1 MSQQDLQQSIANLN
15 NQMTQLLQAIQPLLV
30 GAVVAPPVSTT
41 TAQSVTFALSPGT
54 TNPDQLI
61 DFSNRAGQA
70 LYDTGRAK
78 LMDDE
83 SEKFDL
89 KVTQVVRFQE
99 MLHSRSEVMGWT
111 NPSQGITTY
120 QINGRNCD
128 LISEYGQISY
138 DAIKTQSEVY

>member
-1 MSQQDLQQSIANLN
+1 
-15 NQMTQLLQAIQPLLV
+15 MTQLLQAIQPLLV
-30 GAVVAPPVSTT
+30 GAIVAPPVAATT
-41 TAQSVTFALSPGT
+41 SQPVTLALSPGT

-61 DFSNRAGQA
+61 DYSTCMGQA

-99 MLHSRSEVMGWT
+99 MLHKRSEVMG
-111 NPSQGITTY
+111 
-120 QINGRNCD
+120 
-128 LISEYGQISY
+128 
-138 DAIKTQSEVY
+138 